1 MAWSLRISVE
11 DVNYSGRAILVLE
24 NQVNFRNLY
33 PAVTFNAMDKGRC
46 SSRAQYLLIKGIAA
60 TSGIVSRLQDTAHRT
75 PYYVL
80 NPQALSPKPHKI
92 YSRNPEAQTFKA

>member
-1 MAWSLRISVE
+1 
-11 DVNYSGRAILVLE
+11 
-24 NQVNFRNLY
+24 
-33 PAVTFNAMDKGRC
+33 MDKGRC

-92 YSRNPEAQTFKA
+92 YSRKPEAQTFKAWTPEVKSSGAHVGEQVITVT